1 MKKKKRSCDKYNMER
16 SEHININFE
25 EWSKRKC
32 SLYNILIAQDKG
44 EQNTK

>member
-1 MKKKKRSCDKYNMER
+1 MKKKKTSCDKYNMER

-32 SLYNILIAQDKG
+32 SLYNMLIAQDKG